1 MIRLMNMTDYRW
13 DEERFPNGQSVAEFL
28 QKQDLDALELMHLP
42 GGEPSFFQ
50 RENVRGLHLRNWYD
64 WVDLWKGN
72 MENLMREYGTMD
84 QIREIYGGLGR
95 EQILKPLQADLELA
109 RRFHVSYVV
118 FHVCDVKNTEF
129 FTNCVLH
136 TDEEVV
142 DAAAELINELLDG
155 KSFEFEFLMENL
167 WWPGLT
173 MTRPEITERLLAQVH
188 YPRKG
193 IMLDTGHLMHTN
205 LDLSTEEEAIDY
217 VLEQIGKHGKMV
229 SYIRGMHLN
238 QSLTGSYV
246 KEFLSRK
253 DEMPASCKERDAVC
267 YEHVFR
273 IDPHLPFTSPR
284 AWELVEAVQP
294 EYLTYEFI
302 SKSREELEEKIRRQ
316 NRTLSRSRI

>member
-1 MIRLMNMTDYRW
+1 MIRLMNMTDCRW

-28 QKQDLDALELMHLP
+28 QKQDLDGLELMHLP

-72 MENLMREYGTMD
+72 
-84 QIREIYGGLGR
+84 
-95 EQILKPLQADLELA
+95 
-109 RRFHVSYVV
+109 
-118 FHVCDVKNTEF
+118 
-129 FTNCVLH
+129 
-136 TDEEVV
+136 
-142 DAAAELINELLDG
+142 
-155 KSFEFEFLMENL
+155 MENL

-253 DEMPASCKERDAVC
+253 DEMPASCKKRMRFAMSMC
-267 YEHVFR
+267 SGS
-273 IDPHLPFTSPR
+273 ILICHLPALGLWNLWRPC
-284 AWELVEAVQP
+284 
-294 EYLTYEFI
+294 
-302 SKSREELEEKIRRQ
+302 SRNILPMSLYPKAGRSWRKRSAG
-316 NRTLSRSRI
+316 RTGP

>member
-1 MIRLMNMTDYRW
+1 MIRLMNMTDCRW
-13 DEERFPNGQSVAEFL
+13 DEERFQNGQSVAKFL
-28 QKQDLDALELMHLP
+28 QRHNLDGLELMHLP

-50 RENVRGLHLRNWYD
+50 TENVKGLHLRNWYD
-64 WVDLWKGN
+64 WVDLWNGN
-72 MENLMREYGTMD
+72 LGNLLREYETLD

-95 EQILKPLQADLELA
+95 DRILKPLQTDLELA
-109 RRFHVSYVV
+109 RRLHVSYVV

-129 FTNCVLH
+129 FTNRLLH

-155 KSFEFEFLMENL
+155 KPFEFEFLMENL

-173 MTRPEITERLLAQVH
+173 MTRPEITERLLEQVH

-205 LDLSTEEEAIDY
+205 LELSTEEEAIDY
-217 VLEQIGKHGKMV
+217 VLEQIEEHGKLTA
-229 SYIRGMHLN
+229 YIRGIHLN

-246 KEFLSRK
+246 KEFLSHK
-253 DEMPASCKERDAVC
+253 DEMPASHRERDAAC

-273 IDPHLPFTSPR
+273 IDPHLPFTSHR
-284 AWELVEAVQP
+284 ALELVEAVQP

-302 SKSREELEEKIRRQ
+302 SSSREELEEKIRQQ
-316 NRTLSRSRI
+316 NRTLIS